1 MLTQWATR
9 IEGVLDQLLP
19 EAEGPVAALHEAMRY
34 ASLGGG
40 KRLRASLVY
49 STGALLEVDTS
60 LLDRPAAAVE
70 MVHAYSL
77 VHDDLPAMD
86 NDDLRRGKPTC
97 HRAFGE
103 AIAIL
108 AGDALQTRAFE
119 ILCEHDSALPA
130 SNVLR
135 MVQTLA
141 QSSGVAGMAGGQ
153 AIDLDAVGKT
163 PDLEHLEIM
172 HSMKT
177 GALIRASVRLGAL
190 CSSTVTRDTLN
201 QLDIFARCI
210 GLAFQVI
217 DDILDEVSD
226 SGTLGKTGGSDRARN
241 KPTYTSTVG
250 LANARRIVDTL
261 HGDALASLK
270 TIRHNTDNM
279 RQLADFII
287 SRSH

>member
-9 IEGVLDQLLP
+9 VEGVLDQLLP
-19 EAEGPVAALHEAMRY
+19 EAEGPVSALHEAMRY

-130 SNVLR
+130 NNVLR
-135 MVQTLA
+135 MIKALA

-153 AIDLDAVGKT
+153 AIDLDAVGKN
-163 PDLEHLEIM
+163 PDLEYLEIM

-287 SRSH
+287 CRSH